1 MLCRIAVTVFFATL
15 LPAASDQVLIRTTEG
30 TQIEAQAN
38 LAALKNRSQGI
49 LSFHSGV
56 PASAFEKER
65 IQNGLTAIQG
75 KDRAARDAAVQELT
89 AIGVPVL
96 TPLLSSL
103 KDTDQHEPR
112 PLYRL
117 FERIMPSQADR
128 LDRTLSLLRLDDGSV
143 MRVAAPEGAIEL
155 HKSDGTK
162 TTLPWSQVRSLAVRR
177 KLVRREIPVHS
188 LRHCTQIEYLDTGVV
203 LTGSSKADIAA
214 DGFVRLSWGEDGWA
228 TDPDGL
234 KVPGSPAYKTNL
246 VAGHPFGALVGR
258 VNSDGEVF
266 FLGKK
271 ASKTGLPAGRLFMA
285 INDNGHW
292 QNNLGTYTV
301 KMTASDAYNLGPAQ

>member
-1 MLCRIAVTVFFATL
+1 MLCRIAVTVFLATL

-75 KDRAARDAAVQELT
+75 KDRAVRDAAVQELT

-128 LDRTLSLLRLDDGSV
+128 LDRTLSLVRLDDGSV
-143 MRVAAPEGAIEL
+143 LRVAAPEGAIEL
-155 HKSDGTK
+155 RKADGTK
-162 TTLPWSQVRSLAVRR
+162 TSLPWSSVRSLAVRR
-177 KLVRREIPVHS
+177 KLVRRDIPVHS

-203 LTGSSKADIAA
+203 LTASSKADITA
-214 DGFVRLSWGEDGWA
+214 DGFVRLSWSEDGWA
-228 TDPDGL
+228 SDPDGL

-246 VAGHPFGALVGR
+246 VAAHPFGALVGR
-258 VNSDGEVF
+258 VNADGEVF
-266 FLGKK
+266 FIGKK
-271 ASKTGLPAGRLFMA
+271 ASKT
-285 INDNGHW
+285 
-292 QNNLGTYTV
+292 
-301 KMTASDAYNLGPAQ
+301 